1 MGRVRGFGGVGG
13 SAGAASTD
21 GAGAVELATP
31 AEARTGSS
39 PSVVLT
45 AEGGA
50 AAAIDWSTP
59 MAVGLYYPTGIHAS
73 TIPLVVDRV
82 YYVPISFRR
91 ACTLDRIGFT
101 GLTAAV
107 ASSVARLGIYTDT
120 DGRPGALVVDAGTVS
135 TAAGLSAKEIV
146 ISQAVDR
153 GRYWLACVSQ
163 GGASGATLRASLGYA
178 NAQLVSSAI
187 AADFNTGGLASG
199 FYESSVSGALPATA
213 TPVALLSSVPV
224 MIVRASA

>member
-21 GAGAVELATP
+21 GAGTVELATP
-31 AEARTGSS
+31 AEARTGLS

-59 MAVGLYYPTGIHAS
+59 MAVGSYYPTGINAA
-73 TIPLVVDRV
+73 TNPLTVDRV

-101 GLTAAV
+101 LTAAV

-120 DGRPGALVVDAGTVS
+120 DGRPGSLVVDAGTVS
-135 TAAGLSAKEIV
+135 TAAGLGAKEIV

-163 GGASGATLRASLGYA
+163 GGASGATLWQSFGYA
-178 NAQLVSSAI
+178 TAHLVSAAA
-187 AADFNTGGLASG
+187 AADFNTSGMASG
-199 FYESSVSGALPATA
+199 FRESGVSGALPATA
-213 TPVALLSSVPV
+213 TPVGLLASVPV

>member
-21 GAGAVELATP
+21 GAGTVELATP
-31 AEARTGSS
+31 AEARTGLS

-59 MAVGLYYPTGIHAS
+59 MVVGLYYPTGINAS
-73 TIPLVVDRV
+73 TIPTTVNRV

-120 DGRPGALVVDAGTVS
+120 DGRPGSLVVDAGTVS
-135 TAAGLSAKEIV
+135 TDAGLSAKEIV

-163 GGASGATLRASLGYA
+163 GGASGATLRSSLGYA
-178 NAQLVSSAI
+178 NGHLVSSAV
-187 AADFNTGGLASG
+187 AADFNGGGLASG
-199 FYESSVSGALPATA
+199 FYESGVSGALPATA
-213 TPVALLSSVPV
+213 TPVALLSGVPV

>member
-21 GAGAVELATP
+21 GAGTVELATP
-31 AEARTGSS
+31 AEARTGLS

-59 MAVGLYYPTGIHAS
+59 MAVGSYYPTGIHAS
-73 TIPLVVDRV
+73 TIPMTVNRV

-120 DGRPGALVVDAGTVS
+120 DGRPGSLVVDAGTVS
-135 TAAGLSAKEIV
+135 TAAGLSAKEIA

-178 NAQLVSSAI
+178 TGHLVSSAV

-199 FYESSVSGALPATA
+199 FYEDSVSGALPATA
-213 TPVALLSSVPV
+213 TPVALFSSVPV